1 MCTFKQPEQLVW
13 SRLVWVATAASTT
26 VDLFQLFATA
36 LCFSATSAKLST
48 HTQNEWED
56 WHFCMIHFEWS
67 LKNAWKMYLSYVI
80 SYNEHEC
87 VMSYICM
94 LRLERH
100 GHLRF
105 NQRTPLSY
113 LLGNVRSNFWDMFLW
128 MDLMDLRDHVFSQI
142 QMPRKVTSFMECM
155 QCLLLQ

>member
-1 MCTFKQPEQLVW
+1 
-13 SRLVWVATAASTT
+13 
-26 VDLFQLFATA
+26 
-36 LCFSATSAKLST
+36 
-48 HTQNEWED
+48 
-56 WHFCMIHFEWS
+56 
-67 LKNAWKMYLSYVI
+67 MYLSYVI

-105 NQRTPLSY
+105 NQTTPLSY